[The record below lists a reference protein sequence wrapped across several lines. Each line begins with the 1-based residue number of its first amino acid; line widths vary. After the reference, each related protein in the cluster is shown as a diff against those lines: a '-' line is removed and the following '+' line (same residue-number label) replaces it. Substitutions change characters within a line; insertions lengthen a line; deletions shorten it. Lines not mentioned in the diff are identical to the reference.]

1 MALRAHSSAS
11 HRRHRLVFARSR
23 PARILATIGI
33 AALVSAYGAPLALA
47 ASARP
52 AAPWTM
58 RGLDAP
64 VVAFPRFEGGKGPKG
79 GPAGR
84 DRRPRQAPPGN
95 AQRQAPPPADAAPP
109 TAEDPPAGT
118 GSVAAT

>member
-64 VVAFPRFEGGKGPKG
+64 VLAFPRFEGVKEAKDGA
-79 GPAGR
+79 AGR
-84 DRRPRQAPPGN
+84 DRDPRQAPP
-95 AQRQAPPPADAAPP
+95 ADDQRQAPPAADAAAP
-109 TAEDPPAGT
+109 TAEGTAAG
-118 GSVAAT
+118 